1 MYILTIEVTEQS
13 LVGIII
19 ISILHIRNLS
29 DMTKVIMLNLSDMAK
44 VMMLNQVSTQKI
56 WLPFLTTLKA
66 SLHSI
71 TDYNALKHPTP
82 HLISIATLQRVTMGN
97 CKPPHHSFGI
107 LFAHA
112 DSD

>member
-13 LVGIII
+13 LVDIII
-19 ISILHIRNLS
+19 ISILHIRNLRHKES
-29 DMTKVIMLNLSDMAK
+29 KWQGNGAEPGLNPENLAPKV
-44 VMMLNQVSTQKI
+44 T
-56 WLPFLTTLKA
+56 FLTTLKA

-82 HLISIATLQRVTMGN
+82 HLISIATLQSVTMGN
-97 CKPPHHSFGI
+97 CKSPHHSFGI
-107 LFAHA
+107 VFASA